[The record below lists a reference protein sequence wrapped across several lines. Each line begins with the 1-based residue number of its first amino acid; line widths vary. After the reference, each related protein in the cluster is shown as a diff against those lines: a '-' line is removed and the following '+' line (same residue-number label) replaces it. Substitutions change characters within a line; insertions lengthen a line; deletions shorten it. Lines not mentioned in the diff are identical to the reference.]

1 MTANRPT
8 AIAVKPMEDYK
19 LLVTF
24 DNEERKLFDV
34 APYIKGSWFG
44 QLRDKATFDRVHIGG
59 LSVEWPGG
67 QDICPD
73 RLYYDS
79 VALHP

>member
-1 MTANRPT
+1 MIANRPT
-8 AIAVKPMEDYK
+8 AIDVKPLNDYQ

-24 DNEERKLFDV
+24 DNNERKLFDV
-34 APYIKGSWFG
+34 TPYIKGTWFG
-44 QLRDKATFDRVHIGG
+44 QLRDKVVFEKVHIGG
-59 LSVEWPGG
+59 LSVEWPDG

-79 VALHP
+79 ISITQ